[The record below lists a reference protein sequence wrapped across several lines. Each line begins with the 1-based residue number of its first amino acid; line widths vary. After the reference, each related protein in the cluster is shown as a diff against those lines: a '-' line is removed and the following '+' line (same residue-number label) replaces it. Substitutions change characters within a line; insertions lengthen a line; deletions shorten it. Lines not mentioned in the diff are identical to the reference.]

1 MGAPKL
7 SREQVL
13 AFEQI
18 VKTPHL
24 FEQLESVFVEA
35 HTRAIR
41 EYEQAKE
48 ALVTREEART
58 SALHAK
64 GRVHAYA
71 EMLELFERQK
81 I

>member
-1 MGAPKL
+1 MSALKL
-7 SREQVL
+7 TREQVL

-35 HTRAIR
+35 HARAVR
-41 EYEQAKE
+41 EYELAKE
-48 ALVTREEART
+48 ALVVNEAARIG
-58 SALHAK
+58 ALHAQ

-71 EMLELFERQK
+71 DMIDLFERQK
-81 I
+81 V